1 MSLSAD
7 FITCPNCKNSVPPA
21 FQACQFCGTSLT
33 NVARPKQGGAAGSKK
48 KLFDYDEHNVD
59 YFGKPKWV
67 WPAYY
72 GIAGYFILYAIVSSL
87 IMLASRKP
95 DDGID
100 IVLLIVN
107 GIGLVKGL
115 GLIFRI
121 QFIRNVVVFLCSIS
135 IIFALVK
142 IPGTLAI
149 AAAMGAKGLLFVI
162 TSVIDFMF
170 NCMMIYLIGE
180 TE

>member
-1 MSLSAD
+1 MSLTSD
-7 FITCPNCKNSVPPA
+7 FITCPNCKNSVPPS
-21 FQACQFCGTSLT
+21 FQVCQFCGTSLT
-33 NVARPKQGGAAGSKK
+33 NVVRPKQGGAAGGKK

-72 GIAGYFILYAIVSSL
+72 GIAGYFILYAVISSL
-87 IMLASRKP
+87 RMLATRKP
-95 DDGID
+95 DED
-100 IVLLIVN
+100 INYFLLIIN
-107 GIGLVKGL
+107 GLGLVKGL
-115 GLIFRI
+115 GLILRI
-121 QFIRNVVVFLCSIS
+121 QFIRNAVVFLCSLS
-135 IIFALVK
+135 IIFALIG

-149 AAAMGAKGLLFVI
+149 AAAMGAAGLVFVI
-162 TSVIDFMF
+162 LSVVDFMF